1 MPRRVESGELLLMRE
16 EKGEGR
22 GKKRE
27 QLEILG
33 KDILAVAYCHAS
45 LARKSKGGAATYVQI
60 RFYRN
65 GLERY
70 PASGNTGFHHA
81 SPRFG
86 LFTTRCGNVFT
97 MHEMLKMR
105 QPWEMK
111 KRGHAKT
118 TGPKKCGVDQDIS
131 VIMTR
136 ALSAAL
142 L

>member
-1 MPRRVESGELLLMRE
+1 MPRRVESGELLLRE

-70 PASGNTGFHHA
+70 PASGNTGFLI
-81 SPRFG
+81 SPPF
-86 LFTTRCGNVFT
+86 
-97 MHEMLKMR
+97 
-105 QPWEMK
+105 
-111 KRGHAKT
+111 AKIRSIH
-118 TGPKKCGVDQDIS
+118 D
-131 VIMTR
+131 
-136 ALSAAL
+136 
-142 L
+142 

>member
-1 MPRRVESGELLLMRE
+1 MPRRVESGELLLGE

-70 PASGNTGFHHA
+70 PASGNTGFHHP